1 MADGGFKDVLACF
14 SDSRCE
20 FRRKKPASFGS
31 QHAIKAVHE
40 DLYSL
45 RQIGIIVFFGS
56 TACVKKVFNY
66 FRQYEL
72 SAEKEVPAGVF
83 TLSEDF
89 SRYPRGSILNVEI
102 IDG

>member
-1 MADGGFKDVLACF
+1 MRVPA
-14 SDSRCE
+14 
-20 FRRKKPASFGS
+20 KKTCILWL

-66 FRQYEL
+66 FRQYVISGRERG
-72 SAEKEVPAGVF
+72 PGRVF